1 MKKHFDAGMLIQTV
15 QSDYQLIQVAQ
26 HPTHGKVLL
35 LDRNVQLTEKDEHL
49 YHDQIMNLIP
59 HPSRGPSKFALVI
72 GGGDGYITKRLIPS
86 FLVDVV
92 EIDPAVVEVSRKHF
106 AGDVFDDDGVT
117 LEIADAEDYVTWAYE
132 NNFLYD
138 VIILDITDPSE
149 GGIESGLLTVDFLS
163 YCHDLLKQDGV
174 VIVQSGCPVNNKQHY
189 CNIDRMMNDLFVD
202 VRSSSQYV
210 ESYGEQQSFIAGYVK

>member
-1 MKKHFDAGMLIQTV
+1 MKKHFDVGTIIQTV
-15 QSDYQLIQVAQ
+15 QSDYQLIQVAV

-35 LDRNVQLTEKDEHL
+35 LDGNVQLTEKDEHL
-49 YHDQIMNLIP
+49 YHDQIMRLLP
-59 HPSRGPSKFALVI
+59 TKKRRSMTALVV

-86 FLVDVV
+86 LSVDVV
-92 EIDPAVVEVSRKHF
+92 EIDPKVVEISRAHF
-106 AGDVFDDDGVT
+106 EGEVFDDDGVR
-117 LEIADAEDYVTWAYE
+117 LEIADAEEYVVWAYE
-132 NNFLYD
+132 NCFLYD

-149 GGIESGLLTVDFLS
+149 GGIESGLLSEGFLS
-163 YCHDLLKQDGV
+163 YCRDMLIPGGA

-189 CNIDRMMNDLFVD
+189 CNINRVMNDLFVD